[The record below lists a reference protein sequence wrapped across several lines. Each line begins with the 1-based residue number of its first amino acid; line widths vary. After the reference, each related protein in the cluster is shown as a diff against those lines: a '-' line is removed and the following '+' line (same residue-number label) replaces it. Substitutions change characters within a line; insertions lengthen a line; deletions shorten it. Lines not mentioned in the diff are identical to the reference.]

1 MRQASWSDLLA
12 YFDRK
17 DDEEAR
23 GISVYCIYF
32 EKGIFYL
39 LELNKIYTILFDYGV
54 LGNSSHENY
63 ETTREGLVKRG
74 QDWLRIRVPIFGRG
88 EEGGLVLWRLRSPCY
103 AIRKLGW
110 WSRCSRYC
118 LNTASRNVIRLL
130 IAPLTTRWI
139 TTVRQKLLKTYD
151 FFTDSFSNS
160 ETPLSFFFLISFT
173 CSYVSNRRRIGFAEK
188 DLGEKITGIFIGPVH

>member
-1 MRQASWSDLLA
+1 MKQQGCKCW
-12 YFDRK
+12 
-17 DDEEAR
+17 
-23 GISVYCIYF
+23 
-32 EKGIFYL
+32 
-39 LELNKIYTILFDYGV
+39 
-54 LGNSSHENY
+54 
-63 ETTREGLVKRG
+63 EGLVKRG

-88 EEGGLVLWRLRSPCY
+88 EEGGLVLWRLWSPCY

-110 WSRCSRYC
+110 WPRCSRYC

-130 IAPLTTRWI
+130 IALLTTRWI

-160 ETPLSFFFLISFT
+160 ETPLSLFLFFSPSLSPVRT
-173 CSYVSNRRRIGFAEK
+173 YRIVGGFAEK

>member
-1 MRQASWSDLLA
+1 MCIVYISRKEFFIYWNWIRYDTVRLWSS
-12 YFDRK
+12 RK
-17 DDEEAR
+17 IVSR
-23 GISVYCIYF
+23 KQQGC
-32 EKGIFYL
+32 KCW
-39 LELNKIYTILFDYGV
+39 
-54 LGNSSHENY
+54 
-63 ETTREGLVKRG
+63 EGLVKRG

-88 EEGGLVLWRLRSPCY
+88 EEGGLVLWRLWSPCY

-110 WSRCSRYC
+110 WPRCSRYC

-160 ETPLSFFFLISFT
+160 ETPLSFLFPISFT
-173 CSYVSNRRRIGFAEK
+173 CSYVSNRRRIRGKRSRGKDNRNLYWTRTLRRSGDGFRLVSK
-188 DLGEKITGIFIGPVH
+188 LSG